1 MPIYQDLDAQRQR
14 VRSHSIH
21 LDDRARMS
29 VTGVLDVQSFDEQ
42 DIDLLTE
49 AGPLLIEGE
58 GLHITKLSL
67 EEGLVQLE
75 GDVVSMEYQQAEAPR
90 RGLFGRILH

>member
-1 MPIYQDLDAQRQR
+1 MPAYQDLDLQRQR
-14 VRSHSIH
+14 VRAHSVH
-21 LDDRARMS
+21 VDDRARMS
-29 VTGVLDVQSFDEQ
+29 VTGVLDVQSFNEQ

-49 AGPLLIEGE
+49 GGPLLIEGE

-67 EEGLVQLE
+67 EEGLVQVE
-75 GDVVSMEYQQAEAPR
+75 GEILSLEYQPAQTER